1 MNFTHFEAYFYFRTE
16 DEESEEEGTT
26 KRISWSLEV
35 FHDVQ
40 VDPDAPKWRRVFQRG
55 IGMRRN
61 ICQGKFELWRL
72 FLTDADS
79 LPVKKMTKDTSFREL
94 RYVSQGS
101 RFDFNSNDADY
112 LAGIRFSVVYPLSH
126 WLCLRRP

>member
-1 MNFTHFEAYFYFRTE
+1 MEFEIVENYLMNSLLKKYHFRNE
-16 DEESEEEGTT
+16 DEETEGEDTSKT
-26 KRISWSLEV
+26 RLSWNLEV

-40 VDPDAPKWRRVFQRG
+40 VDPNAPKWRRVFQRG

-72 FLTDADS
+72 YLTDADS

-94 RYVSQGS
+94 R
-101 RFDFNSNDADY
+101 
-112 LAGIRFSVVYPLSH
+112 
-126 WLCLRRP
+126 